1 LGAYGQHPVSRL
13 RSSNPTYRFPVSGS
27 PTGFTARP
35 TAGQRGAGGAQHAA
49 VPMDL
54 IVREPAVAA
63 VGSVSGRRAFGQFVR
78 GDRGHSLANPAT
90 ATSAPHLYWSGA
102 QRRCPSRA
110 AGPVVK
116 AFCRCWFA
124 WWGRP
129 RPRGEPLR
137 SEHFPPAPHGA
148 GASSPGHWSR
158 RSATDLSPAAF

>member
-54 IVREPAVAA
+54 IVREPAVAP
-63 VGSVSGRRAFGQFVR
+63 GGFFSRRRAFLKIVR
-78 GDRGHSLANPAT
+78 GGLGHLFANSDD
-90 ATSAPHLYWSGA
+90 ATSAAYLYLSGA
-102 QRRCPSRA
+102 KRRCPSRA
-110 AGPVVK
+110 TGPVVM